1 MKAKEY
7 AQRIIDDNY
16 STQSISKVVFDM
28 HKEIGVIATAR
39 NCQSA
44 SALNSVFEE
53 MDQRYRA
60 MCKIINADKIRL
72 NDKGFKLYLQN
83 LYAAMPLPVEI
94 EYLKQSE
101 VIIGVDMASG
111 PDISSVH
118 RGALDEQ

>member
-16 STQSISKVVFDM
+16 STESISKVVFDM
-28 HKEIGVIATAR
+28 LKEIGVIAAAR

-111 PDISSVH
+111 PDLSSVH

>member
-16 STQSISKVVFDM
+16 SVQSISKVVFDM

-53 MDQRYRA
+53 MDQKYRA
-60 MCKIINADKIRL
+60 ICRIVNKDKVRL
-72 NDKGFKLYLQN
+72 AEKGFKLYLQN

-94 EYLKQSE
+94 KYLEQPE
-101 VIIGVDMASG
+101 AVMGVDLARGS
-111 PDISSVH
+111 DQSVIP
-118 RGALDEQ
+118 DEQ